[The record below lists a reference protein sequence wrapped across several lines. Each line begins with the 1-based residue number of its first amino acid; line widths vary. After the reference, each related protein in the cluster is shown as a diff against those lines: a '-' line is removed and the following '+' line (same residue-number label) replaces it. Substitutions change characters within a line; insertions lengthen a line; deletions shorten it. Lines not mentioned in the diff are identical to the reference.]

1 MDYTIQMGNIEQT
14 DGRSDY
20 QRNKHTKTD
29 EQKLMMTQQP
39 THIKH
44 ITIKKDIH
52 SLSSNNTDSPK
63 EVQPFVENTSLKT
76 PDNIVSENRINTD
89 SEVLSQ
95 NSMSSCHN
103 DFYEFSISTLD
114 RKLREI
120 KRIKKTKKNRF
131 TYSKKKNKH
140 ISRPVHILSPLS
152 SYGMSDSFR
161 RDRNVDELK
170 IDLNQVIREHLRE
183 IQLRIVGHT
192 RATMIY
198 EKKDKIIGYPVTILS
213 SFLTSSIMLTLTSGE
228 NAESDIIKYISLTL
242 SVLSFLFS
250 VSRDYLNYS
259 KKFQSHDLSSKLY
272 TTLFRS
278 IEVRLIN
285 ETSQQENRDIFH
297 DIVNQMSIIEQY
309 ETPIPEKIDRTVRE
323 NINDIISV

>member
-1 MDYTIQMGNIEQT
+1 MDYTIQMDNQKNE
-14 DGRSDY
+14 
-20 QRNKHTKTD
+20 HTKTD
-29 EQKLMMTQQP
+29 EQKLMMASQP
-39 THIKH
+39 TYIKH
-44 ITIKKDIH
+44 ITIKKNTH
-52 SLSSNNTDSPK
+52 SLSSDSTYSPK
-63 EVQPFVENTSLKT
+63 EVQPLVENTSLKT
-76 PDNIVSENRINTD
+76 PDIIFSRNRINTD

-103 DFYEFSISTLD
+103 DSHEFSISTLD

-120 KRIKKTKKNRF
+120 KRIKKAKKNRF
-131 TYSKKKNKH
+131 AYNRKKNKH
-140 ISRPVHILSPLS
+140 ISRPVHVLSPLGS
-152 SYGMSDSFR
+152 DFMSDSFHH
-161 RDRNVDELK
+161 DRNVDKLML
-170 IDLNQVIREHLRE
+170 DSNQVISEHLRE

-192 RATMIY
+192 RAALSY

-228 NAESDIIKYISLTL
+228 NAERYIIKYISLTL
-242 SVLSFLFS
+242 SILSFLFS

-278 IEVRLIN
+278 IEVRLIH

-309 ETPIPEKIDRTVRE
+309 ETPIPEKIDRTIRE
-323 NINDIISV
+323 NINDILSV